1 MSRKNKRSMASQAL
15 PVRQPPPGKA
25 VSRRRIFIAA
35 VAALLL
41 AFVVGILVYK
51 SSQARAAQQKAAR
64 HRELLASDH
73 SPTLGK
79 ADAKV
84 HIVEFLDPA
93 CETCAVFYPHIKT
106 LLASNPDTLR
116 LSVRHVP
123 FHKGSD
129 QVVRI
134 LEAARNQ
141 GKYWQALEAIFAS
154 QDQWAVNHAVQADLV
169 WTSLGGIGLDLDRVR
184 NDMNASEISGR
195 IEKDLGDASALGV
208 TKTPEFF
215 VNGRPLPSFGLEE
228 LQGLVREELH
238 PAG

>member
-1 MSRKNKRSMASQAL
+1 MSQKNKRSRASQAP
-15 PVRQPPPGKA
+15 PVQQPPHEKA
-25 VSRRRIFIAA
+25 VSRRRIFFAA
-35 VAALLL
+35 MAALLL
-41 AFVVGILVYK
+41 AFVIGILLYK
-51 SSQARAAQQKAAR
+51 GSQTSAAQQKAAS
-64 HRELLASDH
+64 HLGLLASDH

-93 CETCAVFYPHIKT
+93 CETCAVFYPHIKR

-116 LSVRHVP
+116 LAVRHVP

-154 QDQWAVNHAVQADLV
+154 QDQWAVNHAVQVDLV
-169 WTSLGGIGLDLDRVR
+169 WRSIGGIGLDLDRIR
-184 NDMNASEISGR
+184 NDMNDSEISRR

-228 LQGLVREELH
+228 LQRLVWEELH